1 MVINDRS
8 QSILLILLKYTRK
21 YCYKISLKHHG
32 YTTKCIH
39 RSLELNFKFHPL
51 MSKRRTSTPDLMRFN
66 KR

>member
-32 YTTKCIH
+32 YTTKCTRRALEMNSDFIH
-39 RSLELNFKFHPL
+39 RCLEEEQ
-51 MSKRRTSTPDLMRFN
+51 TSQI
-66 KR
+66 